1 MDNARKKYVNI
12 ERLSSGDIFAFIE
25 SFESVDEVNI
35 ENVVTYSD
43 TESVA
48 EDESVISTYII
59 RKEKIGDQSSSVSFP
74 EASMYIQLVFQ
85 SVAFKHASNQSPS
98 PATQRTPNQSISHL
112 LLPLNVLQISHL
124 LLPLNVLRISHLQL
138 LLLDI
143 LLISHLNILLLLQLL
158 YQKKTRN
165 GSKARWAKT
174 QYSIRREQHK
184 PEKRQCLARR
194 RQNKEEKN
202 QYDRGM
208 EIGE

>member
-43 TESVA
+43 TEFVA

-85 SVAFKHASNQSPS
+85 SVAFTCHSAYSQSVNQPPS
-98 PATQRTPNQSISHL
+98 PATQRTSNQSPAAATQRTSDQSPAAVVIRHTSDQSSKYTPPPTVTIPKKKQETEAKL
-112 LLPLNVLQISHL
+112 DEQRLNTPSDE
-124 LLPLNVLRISHLQL
+124 N
-138 LLLDI
+138 
-143 LLISHLNILLLLQLL
+143 NTN
-158 YQKKTRN
+158 QKKDSVSQDE
-165 GSKARWAKT
+165 GKT
-174 QYSIRREQHK
+174 K
-184 PEKRQCLARR
+184 KKKT
-194 RQNKEEKN
+194 NTTEEWK
-202 QYDRGM
+202 
-208 EIGE
+208 